1 MMKEAELKM
10 IEGLSNEL
18 KVLAENGYTFLELA
32 DYVDDIIYKTS
43 EDHSNAYFNFLYELR
58 DIYEMY
64 AENE

>member
-1 MMKEAELKM
+1 MKEAELKM

-18 KVLAENGYTFLELA
+18 KVLAENGYTFSELA

-43 EDHSNAYFNFLYELR
+43 EDYSNAYFNFLYELR